1 MLTVNRTPAEI
12 PDMNRRQ
19 KTILGNTA
27 TVIVITAIA
36 VVAMIN
42 LKNWV
47 NRSEATRAMENL
59 GRMVSQY
66 REKYGCVPPESHI
79 DRIKEELEGHVRLGK
94 VIYRAQWID
103 FESTPDEILAYTER
117 PYSSWLFGKKHII
130 LRLGGRVEWMDKRE
144 FETLLAQQQS
154 SQELEL
160 LHKKLRHV
168 SPPSSNP
175 VFSP

>member
-1 MLTVNRTPAEI
+1 
-12 PDMNRRQ
+12 MNRRQ
-19 KTILGNTA
+19 KTILKNTA
-27 TVIVITAIA
+27 TVIFVTSIA

-47 NRSEATRAMENL
+47 NRSESMRAMEDL
-59 GRMVSQY
+59 GRIVSQY
-66 REKYGCVPPESHI
+66 RGKYGSIPSESYI

-117 PYSSWLFGKKHII
+117 PYSSWLFGRKHIV
-130 LRLGGRVEWMDKRE
+130 LRLDGRVEWMDKRE
-144 FETLLAQQQS
+144 FETLLAQRQS
-154 SQELEL
+154 SQELEI
-160 LHKKLRHV
+160 LHKKLKQA
-168 SPPSSNP
+168 SPPFSNP